1 MENVL
6 NLLSAQQ
13 PRSKSISEAVSY
25 ADLETLSQSQMFR
38 PPLPNFTGMKS
49 VQKNY

>member
-6 NLLSAQQ
+6 NLLVRAQR

-38 PPLPNFTGMKS
+38 PPVP
-49 VQKNY
+49 